1 MDVHVVLPTFFI
13 LGASA
18 TVPSRLTK
26 ASPPFCCGSGRFIA
40 DPCGIFTGF
49 GVNKPRL
56 LSPAFAEDSAMGE
69 KAADEPASFLARLFP
84 SEVGVDGEPAGA
96 SLPGRTSL
104 SSTSAIFAATTW
116 TDIAAVSQS
125 PFSNTNSES
134 SGCALR
140 SKVHCGPWSF
150 HEHLGRV
157 LHPKPATFRVSFW
170 WQLTKCHLTWE

>member
-1 MDVHVVLPTFFI
+1 MDGTAAMDVHVVLPTFFI

-84 SEVGVDGEPAGA
+84 SEVGVNGEPAGA

-140 SKVHCGPWSF
+140 SKVHCGPCSF

-157 LHPKPATFRVSFW
+157 LHPKPATFRVSF
-170 WQLTKCHLTWE
+170 